1 MSDADKHRAVAQRSI
16 RLADESTYADA
27 AGQHRYTAHVCTL
40 LAIEARLGEL
50 VEVLRD
56 AHKPIAAE
64 AGPFVVSVDGDPADA
79 VQAVADVY
87 ARAKQTLGGGR

>member
-1 MSDADKHRAVAQRSI
+1 MSDADKHRAAAQRSI

-50 VEVLRD
+50 VEVLRE
-56 AHKPIAAE
+56 AHKPVSVE
-64 AGPFVVSVDGDPADA
+64 VGRFVVGVDDPDEAA
-79 VQAVADVY
+79 QAIADVY

>member
-1 MSDADKHRAVAQRSI
+1 MSAADKHRADAENYLR
-16 RLADESTYADA
+16 RGYEEDADFA
-27 AGQHRYTAHVCTL
+27 ALLVSMANASGL

-50 VEVLRD
+50 VEVLRK
-56 AHKPIAAE
+56 AHKPITAE